1 MSEPAKRLDLKLV
14 DENFV
19 ADAKAPPADKL
30 MAERAAAIREGKRRL
45 RAELGSQ
52 ATLAVNAIAV
62 SAQRVTELTQAHEAH
77 LKAGQKAS
85 FHQGVTYASMVWLP
99 IAAACLLAGAWL
111 QTSGWSMSVADE
123 RIPRASPQLTYE
135 PNSNTDYERNPRE
148 PATARN

>member
-62 SAQRVTELTQAHEAH
+62 SAQRVTELT
-77 LKAGQKAS
+77 
-85 FHQGVTYASMVWLP
+85 
-99 IAAACLLAGAWL
+99 
-111 QTSGWSMSVADE
+111 
-123 RIPRASPQLTYE
+123 
-135 PNSNTDYERNPRE
+135 
-148 PATARN
+148 